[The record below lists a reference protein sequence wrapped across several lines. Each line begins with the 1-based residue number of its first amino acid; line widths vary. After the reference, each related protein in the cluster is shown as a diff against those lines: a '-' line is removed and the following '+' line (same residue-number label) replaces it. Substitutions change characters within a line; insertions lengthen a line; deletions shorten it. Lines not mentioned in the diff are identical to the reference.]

1 MKSTLSTLA
10 LAAALTLGT
19 ALGTADAANGSIGS
33 SSPGP
38 VVPAG
43 YYQGWYS
50 QYIVTWNG
58 GLNTGT
64 YSIQIVTTYVSAPT
78 QQECALQLSTAM
90 SRVRVY
96 QWASCVQML

>member
-19 ALGTADAANGSIGS
+19 ATGTADAASSIGS
-33 SSPGP
+33 SSPSP
-38 VVPAG
+38 PVPAG

-64 YSIQIVTTYVSAPT
+64 YSIQIVTTYVSGAT
-78 QQECALQLSTAM
+78 YQECATTLSSAM
-90 SRVRVY
+90 SHVRYY